1 MILKKVKDGGPN
13 SPVDG
18 YFLCEFKSLF
28 SIVLLKF
35 NKGRREEFHTH
46 AFNALTWFISGELY
60 EEDYLSESLTYK
72 YTRSLIPKYTRK
84 DKNHRVLALKDSW
97 CISVR
102 GPWAKT
108 WTESNKITGKT
119 TTLTHGRKVVSID

>member
-1 MILKKVKDGGPN
+1 MILKKAKDGGPQ

-35 NKGRREEFHTH
+35 TKGRREEFHTH

-60 EEDYLSESLTYK
+60 EEDYRSESLTYK
-72 YTRSLIPKYTRK
+72 YRRSLIPKYTSRN
-84 DKNHRVLALKDSW
+84 KNHRVLALKDSW
-97 CISVR
+97 CISIR

-108 WTESNKITGKT
+108 WTESNKTTGKEI
-119 TTLTHGRKVVSID
+119 TLTHGRKVI